1 MLSAS
6 MSFNVFLT
14 YSMNPDEQS
23 LVWRLQTLAT
33 AQGIHMYVPARQL
46 PMDGGAVR
54 RNGIRKDVRT
64 AIDGADC
71 VLAIITANAGAE
83 VQGELDYALSQN
95 KLILPIAEVGVGNPG
110 YFRRFPRVF
119 SFSPQEPPD
128 KVEREVVDF
137 LSSRKLNKEQKQTMG
152 AVVAIGVGMLVLN
165 ALSRE

>member
-1 MLSAS
+1 

-33 AQGIHMYVPARQL
+33 AQ
-46 PMDGGAVR
+46 
-54 RNGIRKDVRT
+54 GIRKDVRT

-152 AVVAIGVGMLVLN
+152 AVVAIGVGMLLLN